1 MDNSDSMFS
10 LALLALLGVGA
21 YLWWRSQ
28 VTPLP
33 YGVDSM
39 TAHAP
44 GQASP
49 PSLSPVRKVEN
60 LVNVAGVPIGAVGT
74 AAQQAPT
81 WAKLAFFPVG
91 VTALTQNIIDN
102 PGAATSQIANA
113 TWSGTK
119 TVANAAGTVIAAPVK
134 FLANLF

>member
-60 LVNVAGVPIGAVGT
+60 LVNVAGGPPGAVGT
-74 AAQQAPT
+74 AAQQTPT
-81 WAKLAFFPVG
+81 WGKLAFFSRG
-91 VTALTQNIIDN
+91 GTARTQNIIDH
-102 PGAATSQIANA
+102 PGAATSKIANA
-113 TWSGTK
+113 DWSGTK
-119 TVANAAGTVIAAPVK
+119 TVADASGTAI
-134 FLANLF
+134 